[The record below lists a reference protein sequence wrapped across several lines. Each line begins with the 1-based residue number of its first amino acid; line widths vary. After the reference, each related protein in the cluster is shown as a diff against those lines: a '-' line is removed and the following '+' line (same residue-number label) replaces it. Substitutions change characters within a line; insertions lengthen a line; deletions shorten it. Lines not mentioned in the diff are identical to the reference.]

1 MVFMMLCV
9 SIQAPFHVVH
19 WRTAIFTVCFVKETF
34 DIISVF
40 LVFKLHFFITE
51 SLL

>member
-19 WRTAIFTVCFVKETF
+19 WYTAIFTVCFVKSWATKKHLTL
-34 DIISVF
+34 F
-40 LVFKLHFFITE
+40 LCF
-51 SLL
+51 